1 MQMRNRTVGL
11 IFELCEGG
19 QLNKLLHN
27 ADNTPNCQFAS
38 AEKLQMAKDVS
49 IGLSYLHSLR

>member
-1 MQMRNRTVGL
+1 MQVRNRTVGL

-27 ADNTPNCQFAS
+27 ANNTPNGQFTS
-38 AEKLQMAKDVS
+38 AAKLQMAKDVS

>member
-19 QLNKLLHN
+19 QLNKLLHK
-27 ADNTPNCQFAS
+27 ADNTPNCQFTS
-38 AEKLQMAKDVS
+38 AEKLLMAKDVS